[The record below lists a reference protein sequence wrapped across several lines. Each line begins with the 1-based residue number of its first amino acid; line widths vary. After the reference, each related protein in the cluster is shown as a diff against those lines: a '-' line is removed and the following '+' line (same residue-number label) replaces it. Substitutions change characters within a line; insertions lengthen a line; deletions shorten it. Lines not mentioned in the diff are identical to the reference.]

1 MLGAKW
7 DGRTVMAPEHRQRM
21 RPSKQSRSGPRKKS
35 SPSPSG
41 QAMKSRPLL
50 PSLTNTICPTTPG
63 GRRAQRFQGNFPL
76 YLFQQFN
83 SIQFNSSAKSY
94 IWTLFSLRVIW
105 LSYVSIPTSVLSMP
119 TCMFSDLIATHPRLG
134 SKNGKSALGQLDFDG
149 R

>member
-1 MLGAKW
+1 MVGGRQAQTEVLDILRAKMLGAKW

-83 SIQFNSSAKSY
+83 SIQFICQVIHMDSFLAPRDMAFICFN
-94 IWTLFSLRVIW
+94 TDLRSLHAHLHV
-105 LSYVSIPTSVLSMP
+105 
-119 TCMFSDLIATHPRLG
+119 
-134 SKNGKSALGQLDFDG
+134 
-149 R
+149 